1 MRDTLLHLP
10 DGLTP
15 LERSVI
21 TMMLDR
27 PGERFASVAAQISQ
41 AVVSSRQH
49 TGVGGYTNFTV
60 PTHAPFYRALQDG
73 YIGDVCCQIGS
84 DSGQETQADFVLLVD
99 DGCVCHLEFVTPDKE
114 WPKDETQFR
123 LYYFDPVA

>member
-1 MRDTLLHLP
+1 MSGTLLHLP
-10 DGLTP
+10 NGLTP
-15 LERSVI
+15 LECSVI

-27 PGERFASVAAQISQ
+27 SGERFTAIAAQISQ

-60 PTHAPFYRALQDG
+60 PTHAPFYQALEDG

-84 DSGQETQADFVLLVD
+84 VSGRETQADFVLLID
-99 DGCVCHLEFVTPDKE
+99 ESCVCHLEFVTPDKE
-114 WPKDETQFR
+114 WPKDETLFR
-123 LYYFDPVA
+123 L

>member
-1 MRDTLLHLP
+1 MSDTLLHLP

-27 PGERFASVAAQISQ
+27 PSERLASVAAQLSQ

-84 DSGQETQADFVLLVD
+84 VSGQETQADFVLSIA
-99 DGCVCHLEFVTPDKE
+99 DGCVCHLEFVTPDIE

>member
-1 MRDTLLHLP
+1 MSDTIFHLP

-41 AVVSSRQH
+41 SAVSSPQH

-60 PTHAPFYRALQDG
+60 PTHAPFYQVLQDG

-84 DSGQETQADFVLLVD
+84 VSGQETQADFVLLI
-99 DGCVCHLEFVTPDKE
+99 DGGCICHLEFVTPDKE
-114 WPKDETQFR
+114 WPKDETLFR